1 MNPTS
6 NPARPKPRGVT
17 PPDPRGVTP
26 TPPAMAVTRRT
37 VLGGLGAGL
46 WGAAARARD
55 SVLMVVS
62 PWEIRGLDPAQ
73 SGYVFLRL
81 SVAETLVRPDRE
93 GIMRPGL
100 ARRWDADAD
109 GLTWR
114 FWLPTDRYFHDLT
127 PVSAQAVVDC
137 LNTSR
142 ANTGNALRRVPI
154 DAIVAEADT
163 VVFRLSRPFAILP
176 TYLAASGSIVLG
188 PGSYNAQRGVER
200 IVATGPYR
208 VTGLDGRHRVET
220 EAMTPATGNA
230 PAVRRVRY
238 QAVTDGET
246 RARMVE
252 SGDAD
257 LAVNLPPVSAD
268 RLRRGRAARVL
279 SMPIPRARFIA
290 LNLNVAPLDD
300 LRVRQA
306 LSLAID
312 RAGAARAIL
321 RNPEAAADRLLPPFL
336 REWQDPATPPLRTD
350 PDVARRLLREAGWQL
365 GPNGICQRDG
375 RSLSLELFT
384 SANRPELPVL
394 AEAMQAQWRDIGID
408 VRIRLGDSE
417 DIPRIRADGSMQ
429 MALVART
436 YAQIPDPIG
445 SIADDFVSPSPNG
458 WASVG
463 WRSEAL
469 ETAVQ
474 RYAVTADPLERTAVR
489 QTIARVLQAE
499 LPVIPHSW
507 YDQVVAFSRR
517 VEPVPID
524 PFETTYGIPD
534 IGWAG

>member
-1 MNPTS
+1 MNPTL
-6 NPARPKPRGVT
+6 NLAPPMPRCVM
-17 PPDPRGVTP
+17 P
-26 TPPAMAVTRRT
+26 TSPAMAVTRRT
-37 VLGGLGAGL
+37 LFGVVGAGV
-46 WGAAARARD
+46 WMGPARAQD
-55 SVLMVVS
+55 GVLVVVS
-62 PWEIRGLDPAQ
+62 PWEVRGLDPAQ

-81 SVAETLVRPDRE
+81 SVAETLVRPDTE
-93 GIMRPGL
+93 CILRPGL
-100 ARRWDADAD
+100 SERWETDAD

-114 FWLPTDRYFHDLT
+114 FSLQADRYFHDLT

-142 ANTGNALRRVPI
+142 ATTGNTLRRVPI
-154 DAIVAEADT
+154 EAVVAEAGA
-163 VVFRLSRPFAILP
+163 VVVRLSRPFATLP
-176 TYLAASGSIVLG
+176 AYLAASGSIILG
-188 PGSYNAQRGVER
+188 PSSYNAQRGVER

-208 VTGLDGRHRVET
+208 VTGMDGRHGIET
-220 EAMTPATGNA
+220 QAMTPATGNA

-252 SGDAD
+252 AGDAD

-268 RLRRGRAARVL
+268 RLRRGRAERVV
-279 SMPIPRARFIA
+279 SMPIPRARYVA

-321 RNPEAAADRLLPPFL
+321 RNPDAAADRLLPPFL
-336 REWQDPATPPLRTD
+336 REWRDPAMPPLRTD
-350 PDVARRLLREAGWQL
+350 PDAARRLLREAGWSP

-384 SANRPELPVL
+384 SANRPELPIL
-394 AEAMQAQWRDIGID
+394 AEAMQAQWRDIGIE

-429 MALVART
+429 MALIART

-445 SIADDFVSPSPNG
+445 SINDDFVSPSPNG

-469 ETAVQ
+469 ENAVQ
-474 RYAVTADPLERTAVR
+474 RYTVTADPSERTAAR
-489 QTIARVLQAE
+489 QTIAGVLQAE

-517 VEPVPID
+517 VDPVAID

-534 IGWAG
+534 INWAR

>member
-1 MNPTS
+1 M
-6 NPARPKPRGVT
+6 
-17 PPDPRGVTP
+17 
-26 TPPAMAVTRRT
+26 
-37 VLGGLGAGL
+37 LGAVAAGL
-46 WGAAARARD
+46 LPSDAASARD
-55 SVLMVVS
+55 AVLVVVS

-81 SVAETLVRPDRE
+81 SVAETLVRPDGD
-93 GIMRPGL
+93 GILRPGL
-100 ARRWDADAD
+100 SARWDTDAD

-114 FWLPTDRYFHDLT
+114 FSLHADRHFHDLAPVT
-127 PVSAQAVVDC
+127 PQAVVDC

-142 ANTGNALRRVPI
+142 ATTGNALRRVPI
-154 DAIVAEADT
+154 DAIMAEVGT
-163 VVFRLSRPFAILP
+163 VVIRLSRPFAGLLA
-176 TYLAASGSIVLG
+176 YLAASGSIILG
-188 PGSYNAQRGVER
+188 PGSYNAQRAVER

-208 VTGLDGRHRVET
+208 VIGMDGRHTIET
-220 EAMTPATGNA
+220 QALTPRTGNTPAI
-230 PAVRRVRY
+230 RHVRY
-238 QAVTDGET
+238 QAVVDGET

-252 SGDAD
+252 AGDAD

-268 RLRRGRAARVL
+268 RLRRGRTARVL
-279 SMPIPRARFIA
+279 SMPVPRARYVA
-290 LNLNVAPLDD
+290 LNLNVPPLGD

-312 RAGAARAIL
+312 RTGAARAIL

-336 REWQDPATPPLRTD
+336 REWHDPATPPLRTD
-350 PDVARRLLREAGWQL
+350 PDSARRLLREAGWSP
-365 GPNGICQRDG
+365 GPTGICQRDG
-375 RSLSLELFT
+375 QSLSLELFT
-384 SANRPELPVL
+384 YANRPELPIL
-394 AEAMQAQWRDIGID
+394 AEAMQAQWRDVGIE

-417 DIPRIRADGSMQ
+417 DIPKIRADGSMQ

-445 SIADDFVSPSPNG
+445 SITDDFVSPSPNG

-469 ETAVQ
+469 ENAVQ
-474 RYAVTADPLERTAVR
+474 RYTVTGDPAERQAAG

-517 VEPVPID
+517 VDPVAID

-534 IGWAG
+534 INWAR